1 MLLLSVQVVQEEL
14 VELQELVE
22 QQVAILLL
30 QAVM

>member
-14 VELQELVE
+14 VRLVELVE

-30 QAVM
+30 QVAM